1 MTFKNVQN
9 IAVFSIIATI
19 AFASFGT
26 SNVFAEEEREYKM
39 IGDIVPV
46 LTFTFRDGVETHS
59 FPVFDM
65 GENFVSDSG
74 VSFSVQG
81 HVTKS
86 PLLHKAMDEAYKYRI
101 SNAAYDYQMKYFDVD
116 ADFIQDGNSLIS
128 LDYNNCRIE
137 NYNVETIDSNDYE
150 SYFRDVGF
158 SIIDNIEFVC
168 SGVNLKNDSEIPS
181 RSFTDYG
188 ESGFNFAKN
197 TRTTVTFN
205 FDHGSEKIEFPEF
218 NLISAYEESDD
229 NVVAEFQVGGVLEYY
244 PLLYKAI
251 DNARN
256 ISGLTYA
263 SNEDFDAV
271 VEFTDGHDVLR
282 GLEFRECVVSDAKID
297 TLSDKEEGFVGKSG
311 FVVSHQLG
319 FTCSGLTP
327 INLNYDLI
335 RGDAPIWKT
344 THLTNEYVETL
355 QNTDQGMDVFTTF
368 TYAEGTETV
377 EFSIFSQ
384 SEVLTATRDVFTKT
398 SGKSTLDAPY
408 LRAAT
413 YPTVELR
420 GIVGDYPL
428 LYNHVDENLKVQSV
442 IGTSLKELV
451 DIDVDIVLDG
461 EVVRGFNYSNCRATD
476 YRVETDPTTE
486 ESYVKNKFALENIF
500 DFECQGYHPNNPIYD
515 AMFEVQKADTTSTND
530 LRNTDRWERGFYVE

>member
-9 IAVFSIIATI
+9 IALFSIIATFV
-19 AFASFGT
+19 FASFGT
-26 SNVFAEEEREYKM
+26 SDVFAEEEKYKTV
-39 IGDIVPV
+39 GDIVPV

-65 GENFVSDSG
+65 GENFVDDSG

-86 PLLHKAMDEAYKYRI
+86 PLLHKALDEAYKYRF
-101 SNAAYDYQMKYFDVD
+101 SNDAFDYQMKYFDVD
-116 ADFIQDGNSLIS
+116 ADFIKGDNSIIS

-150 SYFRDVGF
+150 SYFRDIGF

-168 SGVNLKNDSEIPS
+168 SGVNSNYEFEMPTE
-181 RSFTDYG
+181 SFTDYG
-188 ESGFNFAKN
+188 ESGFNFAKD

-205 FDHGSEKIEFPEF
+205 FDDGSEKIEFPEF
-218 NLISAYEESDD
+218 NLVSAYEESED
-229 NVVAEFQVGGVLEYY
+229 NVVAEFAVGGVLEYY
-244 PLLYKAI
+244 PLLYQAI
-251 DNARN
+251 DNARDVA
-256 ISGLTYA
+256 GMTYA

-271 VEFTDGHDVLR
+271 VEFTDGNDVLR

-319 FTCSGLTP
+319 FTCSGLKP
-327 INLNYDLI
+327 INTNYDLL
-335 RGDAPIWKT
+335 RGDAPTWKT
-344 THLTNEYVETL
+344 AHLTNEYVETL

-368 TYAEGTETV
+368 TFADGTETI

-384 SEVLTATRDVFTKT
+384 SEVLTVTENVDNENGDSDVAAQKFTRKT
-398 SGKSTLDAPY
+398 VAPTL
-408 LRAAT
+408 
-413 YPTVELR
+413 ELR

-442 IGTSLKELV
+442 KGTSLKELV

-515 AMFEVQKADTTSTND
+515 TMFKAQKADNTSSND
-530 LRNTDRWERGFYVE
+530 LRNTDQWTRGFYAE